1 VKRSDVEQFAVTRSK
16 KAMIMFLLIFL
27 LVYGGLHLYMFLKAK
42 AALGFGMKTGI
53 FVVIFLVLMIFAPI
67 LIRMLEKPGL
77 EPIARVMA
85 YIGYTW
91 MGILALFFCISIL
104 IDLIRFLVWLGGL
117 IAARNLSSITS
128 VTLLH
133 FLVPFLLS
141 LSFVIY
147 GFFEAGDIRTE
158 RMTIRTSKIPEG
170 VGRLKIVQISDIH
183 LGVIVGEKR
192 LKAILDIVKKEKPD
206 LLVSTGDLVDGE
218 MCNLT
223 GLVRLLREINPPYGK
238 YAVTGNHEFYAGLD
252 RALAFTEDAG
262 FTVLRSDA
270 STVSGFLNIAGVDD
284 GETKRFGVSKGISE
298 RELLSGLPQEN
309 FTLFLKHRPVLDKEA
324 LGLFD
329 LQLSGHAHKGQIFPF
344 GLITKA
350 IYPTD
355 DGCLKLEN
363 GSYLCVSRG
372 AGTWGPPIRFLAPPD
387 VMVIE
392 LVRE

>member
-1 VKRSDVEQFAVTRSK
+1 
-16 KAMIMFLLIFL
+16 MIMFLLIFL
-27 LVYGGLHLYMFLKAK
+27 LVYGGFHLYMFLKAK
-42 AALGFGMKTGI
+42 AALGFGMKSGI
-53 FVVIFLVLMIFAPI
+53 FVLLFLVLMVFAPI

-91 MGILALFFCISIL
+91 MGLLVLFFCISIVIDVLRLL
-104 IDLIRFLVWLGGL
+104 IFLTGL
-117 IAARNLSSITS
+117 VASKNFSSFTS
-128 VTLLH
+128 VSLYH

-141 LSFVIY
+141 VSFVIY
-147 GFFEAGDIRTE
+147 GFFEAADIRTE
-158 RMTIRTSKIPEG
+158 RIRIETSKIPPEIG
-170 VGRLKIVQISDIH
+170 SFKIVQISDIH
-183 LGVIVGEKR
+183 LGIIVGEGR
-192 LKAILDIVKKEKPD
+192 LKKILDIVKREDPD

-223 GLVRLLREINPPYGK
+223 GVVNLLREINPPYGK
-238 YAVTGNHEFYAGLD
+238 FAVTGNHEFYAGLD
-252 RALAFTEDAG
+252 KALAFTEDAG
-262 FTVLRSDA
+262 FTLLRQETTEVA
-270 STVSGFLNIAGVDD
+270 GFLNVVGVDD
-284 GETKRFGVSKGISE
+284 GEAKRFGRAMAVSEK
-298 RELLSGLPQEN
+298 ELLSGLPQEN
-309 FTLFLKHRPVLDKEA
+309 FTLFLKHRPNLGKGS

-344 GLITKA
+344 GLVTRG

-355 DGCLKLEN
+355 DGCLKLED

-392 LVRE
+392 LVHK